1 MSNDTCNNLFNENIT
16 SLEKDFDFYNDS
28 EFNYTFI
35 KTNTLNSSTDTK
47 TQLKN
52 NVRFLKTQKQKE
64 EDLYEKSIV
73 YTKELVDKNCKV
85 LYETILKQS
94 QANEIFRLSYN
105 EYVNIQLKYFWN
117 EIVKLTK
124 QTSDFSELN
133 TTESIK
139 LSKDTNESLK
149 SFTIHFLSSIAI
161 LKEENTLLHEKVNR
175 LEKQLNRLENFF
187 TK

>member
-1 MSNDTCNNLFNENIT
+1 MSNNTCNNLLNENIT

-35 KTNTLNSSTDTK
+35 KTNSLNSSTDTK

-52 NVRFLKTQKQKE
+52 NVKFLKTQKE